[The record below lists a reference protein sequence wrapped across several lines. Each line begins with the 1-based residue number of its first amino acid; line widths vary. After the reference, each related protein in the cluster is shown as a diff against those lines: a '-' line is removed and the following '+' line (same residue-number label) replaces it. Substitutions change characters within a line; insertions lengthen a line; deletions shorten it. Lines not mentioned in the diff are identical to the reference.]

1 MGRVIDLIFR
11 LVTIAALGGLLGSYT
26 APYTDP
32 NVFAPSSLLGLA
44 YHYLLIAN
52 LLLFLYWLFRRKKM
66 AIVVLVVIG
75 AGYPFLR
82 TYYGLNAR
90 EVETE
95 AHDLSVLSYNV
106 RQMSLYRDSEGNGA
120 AEGISRYLEHFDGD
134 IAFLQEFPAGEKELR
149 DLPSYRD
156 SYRYRDV
163 AILSRHPLRNEGHL
177 SFPKGY
183 SAACIYADVVL
194 PTDTLRLYCVHLES
208 YRLGRNEIKIYKDLK
223 EGNSEDISEGVHTL
237 LRRLVVANKNR
248 AKEATL
254 IKRHMET
261 SPYPIILCGDFNDT
275 PLSYTYHVL
284 RDEMKDSFIE
294 KGRGLGNTYIGEF
307 PSFRIDYI
315 LHSPELET
323 AAYARDTILYSDHYA
338 IQSQIRL
345 K

>member
-208 YRLGRNEIKIYKDLK
+208 YRLGRNEIKIYKDGNDRGK
-223 EGNSEDISEGVHTL
+223 E
-237 LRRLVVANKNR
+237 
-248 AKEATL
+248 
-254 IKRHMET
+254 
-261 SPYPIILCGDFNDT
+261 
-275 PLSYTYHVL
+275 
-284 RDEMKDSFIE
+284 DEE
-294 KGRGLGNTYIGEF
+294 VY
-307 PSFRIDYI
+307 
-315 LHSPELET
+315 
-323 AAYARDTILYSDHYA
+323 
-338 IQSQIRL
+338 
-345 K
+345 